1 MYIIGPVTSE
11 LGIASADEALRI
23 EIGQFAIRIGVGID
37 GSGIGARF
45 MGWEL

>member
-1 MYIIGPVTSE
+1 MYVIGPVTSE

-23 EIGQFAIRIGVGID
+23 EIRQFAKRIGVGID
-37 GSGIGARF
+37 GSGIRATF